1 MRLLQSH
8 PVVAALSML
17 PAPRSSRLLRVP
29 KSSAWKSGPQAGPR
43 RPKGAHRTSWS
54 MRRAAGDDETV
65 ATSTPTTAVAVAA
78 GSVGAPA
85 LPSLPPSGV
94 GTTALDASAL
104 PALDAAVS
112 LPVEPSSS
120 SSSSSS
126 RVLPLPLSGAVA
138 GGVAA
143 AHRGG
148 AAPASDARP
157 SPLFEIPPAVAG
169 MLAINLGAALFGSNM
184 VAVKLA
190 QAGGASPAAL
200 SAGRFALAAAL
211 FVPSAAA
218 ALRRE
223 QRERR
228 ERRDRQGSRGPG
240 PLLSRSGLEL
250 GLYLF
255 GGYTGQA
262 VGLSMTTASR
272 GAFASAFTVL
282 AVPMLQ
288 AAAVA
293 LSSGKGGSSSG
304 EGEGG
309 SAGSS
314 ASSLPPPPPV
324 PASTWVAAAAAV
336 AGVFLLTSDGGGG
349 SSSAAAAAA
358 AATATASGPNLGDLL
373 CVLSA
378 VLFGVHKWRS
388 EQLVER
394 LSSAGGGGGGG
405 RGERAEGAA
414 KGRESCDESSSSSSS
429 GGSSNEETVR
439 SLVALQLCVLALASI
454 ALCAPEAASAVKGA
468 LADQRGI
475 FGLAASAAPSAPSPS
490 AVEFSG
496 AVAYQLWSEFSGLP
510 WPLFAYMG
518 LFT

>member
-1 MRLLQSH
+1 
-8 PVVAALSML
+8 
-17 PAPRSSRLLRVP
+17 
-29 KSSAWKSGPQAGPR
+29 
-43 RPKGAHRTSWS
+43 

-112 LPVEPSSS
+112 LPVEPSSSSS

-288 AAAVA
+288 AAAAA

>member
-1 MRLLQSH
+1 
-8 PVVAALSML
+8 
-17 PAPRSSRLLRVP
+17 
-29 KSSAWKSGPQAGPR
+29 
-43 RPKGAHRTSWS
+43 

-112 LPVEPSSS
+112 LPVEPSS

-228 ERRDRQGSRGPG
+228 DRRGSRGPG

-288 AAAVA
+288 AAAAA

-358 AATATASGPNLGDLL
+358 ATATASGPNLGDLL

-405 RGERAEGAA
+405 GGRGERAEGAA
-414 KGRESCDESSSSSSS
+414 KGRESCDESSSSSS
-429 GGSSNEETVR
+429 GGESSNEETVR

-490 AVEFSG
+490 AVGFSG

>member
-1 MRLLQSH
+1 
-8 PVVAALSML
+8 
-17 PAPRSSRLLRVP
+17 
-29 KSSAWKSGPQAGPR
+29 
-43 RPKGAHRTSWS
+43 

-65 ATSTPTTAVAVAA
+65 ATSTTTTAVAVAA

-112 LPVEPSSS
+112 LPVEPSSSS

-288 AAAVA
+288 AAAAA

-349 SSSAAAAAA
+349 GSSAAAA

-394 LSSAGGGGGGG
+394 LSSAGGGGGGGGG

-490 AVEFSG
+490 AVGFSG